1 MKWSPHIGYL
11 AERLTQKLFEGRQ
24 YLAAHVR
31 LADAHWERTD
41 CKHTINGKPVSSV
54 SCGDPQRRINHTAI
68 AQEIWHVLTMRHEQG
83 ISDIYLASNINCTD
97 YRVQTMAGML
107 KAKRVRLV
115 CDQPKLYEL
124 AGGDNFIA
132 SLIEQEVSRILDGVP
147 VHGQRERASKSRR
160 HLLRCRCVPVHRPLL
175 VQNIRHGPTPSTES
189 AHMKTVIRPLLSRT
203 SGQ

>member
-1 MKWSPHIGYL
+1 MIGSWFAAFL
-11 AERLTQKLFEGRQ
+11 AGAIPKIKPTVAATPNEMIMEVKLTIVGISANRLTAEAIK
-24 YLAAHVR
+24 
-31 LADAHWERTD
+31 TPS
-41 CKHTINGKPVSSV
+41 KIPM
-54 SCGDPQRRINHTAI
+54 DPP
-68 AQEIWHVLTMRHEQG
+68 
-83 ISDIYLASNINCTD
+83 DILIKIASNMNCTD

-132 SLIEQEVSRILDGVP
+132 SLIEQEVSRILDGAP
-147 VHGQRERASKSRR
+147 LHEHRKRASNSRR